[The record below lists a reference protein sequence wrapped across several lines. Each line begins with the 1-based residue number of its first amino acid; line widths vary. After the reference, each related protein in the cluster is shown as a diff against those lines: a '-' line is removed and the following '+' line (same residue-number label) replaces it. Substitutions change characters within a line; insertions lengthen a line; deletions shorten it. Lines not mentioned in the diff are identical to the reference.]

1 MRRPTRAAV
10 QVSNNFKREHKMK
23 ITKSTLRRIIR
34 EEAARL
40 VNEQPDPAQDEQG
53 SATVSELMMWFKEK
67 RDGIRD
73 MGIPAAQIRPLINA
87 MDDAIAAAQA
97 GALKKAGRRLG
108 AMMDKITGPAD
119 GAQ

>member
-1 MRRPTRAAV
+1 
-10 QVSNNFKREHKMK
+10 MK
-23 ITKSTLRRIIR
+23 ITKSKLRRIIR

-40 VNEQPDPAQDEQG
+40 VNEQPEQGAPGEEG
-53 SATVSELMMWFKEK
+53 SATVSDLMMWFKEK
-67 RDGIRD
+67 RDGARD
-73 MGIPAAQIRPLINA
+73 MAIPSAQIRPLIDA

-108 AMMDKITGPAD
+108 AMMDKITGPSD